1 MRTREFTDAAG
12 AKVVKSGLAGAVLAS
27 FLVVGTARAVEWQ
40 HGDLQINLEGQLSQS
55 TFFRT
60 SGIDHSL
67 IGPARGGTGPDDD
80 HELGNL
86 NYRPGSL
93 VASPFNAT
101 AAVEATYQNYR
112 ALFRGNFLYDPEIL
126 YDRRPYPLSSD
137 AKAQDGLRGRL
148 LDAYVAGTY
157 TPFDHNLEIKVGRQ
171 VIYWGESQ
179 FSAFGINQL
188 NTLDLFRLREPGATL
203 KDALL
208 PTGVVAATFQAN
220 RYVTVQGFY
229 EFERVVQELDPVGTF
244 FSNADFVGAGAGT
257 VQFGPTATVRSPDS
271 QVSRSPQGGIAAFAN
286 PTPNI
291 GVGLFFEN
299 LHARTPQL
307 DFSAATSTVSRGQ
320 DAYHWVYPSNI
331 QTYGASFN
339 TRVGNAAVAGEVSYR
354 PNAVVN
360 LDATAVG
367 LAQANADIC
376 GGFGQPLNCTSLPT
390 PYVRLLPTPFVS
402 QPNGVISGT
411 ARAKQVNALYNIVYA
426 QNSSDLLVRT
436 LRADGGQIIFENSYT
451 YTDLPNKA
459 VSPAFNRAKLQAE
472 FFLLATLDY
481 YRVLNSDWTVTPK
494 FFAVARAFGNSQPDN
509 AFYGNR
515 VTLQGAVEFHRDSP
529 QLSFEL
535 SYTHVT
541 DVKAANYGGDK
552 DYAAIRARYTF

>member
-1 MRTREFTDAAG
+1 
-12 AKVVKSGLAGAVLAS
+12 LAGAFLTS
-27 FLVVGTARAVEWQ
+27 FLALGTAQAVERQ
-40 HGDLQINLEGQLSQS
+40 YGDVQVNLEGQLSQS

-60 SGIDHSL
+60 SGVNHSL
-67 IGPARGGTGPDDD
+67 IGSARGGTGPDDD
-80 HELGNL
+80 HELGDL
-86 NYRPGSL
+86 NYRPGRL

-112 ALFRGNFLYDPEIL
+112 ALVRGNFLYDPELL
-126 YDRRPYPLSSD
+126 YDKRPYPLTSD
-137 AKAQDGLRGRL
+137 AKAQDGIRARL

-157 TPFDHNLEIKVGRQ
+157 TPFDHNLEIKIGRQ

-203 KDALL
+203 KDALI
-208 PTGVVAATFQAN
+208 PTGVAAATFQVN

-229 EFERVVQELDPVGTF
+229 EFERVVQELDPVGTY

-257 VQFGPTATVRSPDS
+257 VQFGPTSTIRSPNNE
-271 QVSRSPQGGIAAFAN
+271 VSRAPQFGIAAFAN
-286 PTPNI
+286 PTPNV
-291 GVGLFFEN
+291 GVGFFFEN

-307 DFSAATSTVSRGQ
+307 DFSAATSNITPGR

-331 QTYGASFN
+331 QTYGVSFN

-354 PNAVVN
+354 PNAVIN
-360 LDATAVG
+360 LDSTAVG
-367 LAQANADIC
+367 FAQANADIC
-376 GGFGQPLNCTSLPT
+376 GGFGQALNCTSLPT
-390 PYVRLLPTPFVS
+390 PFVRLLPTPFVS
-402 QPNGVISGT
+402 QPNGVIGGT
-411 ARAKQVNALYNIVYA
+411 ARAKQINVLYNIVYA

-436 LRADGGQIIFENSYT
+436 FRADGGQIIFENSYT
-451 YTDLPNKA
+451 YTDLPNK
-459 VSPAFNRAKLQAE
+459 VISPTFNRAKVQAE

-481 YRVLNSDWTVTPK
+481 YRVLKSDWTVTPK

-535 SYTHVT
+535 SYTHVS
-541 DVKAANYGGDK
+541 DVKVANYGGDK